1 MLVLSRKI
9 QETVV
14 VGGSD
19 RFQRIL
25 KVKVLEIRGEKVKLG
40 FDVDPDVP
48 VHRLEV
54 WERIVAN
61 ARLDCPSSVAVAAD
75 ARDPAA
81 GSPQDSGVIDCDAK
95 S

>member
-1 MLVLSRKI
+1 MLVLTRKI
-9 QETVV
+9 QESVV

-54 WERIVAN
+54 WERVFGN
-61 ARLDCPSSVAVAAD
+61 SRLDSPNHD
-75 ARDPAA
+75 ATAPT
-81 GSPQDSGVIDCDAK
+81 S
-95 S
+95 

>member
-1 MLVLSRKI
+1 MLVLTRKI
-9 QETVV
+9 QESVV

-40 FDVDPDVP
+40 FDVDADVP

-54 WERIVAN
+54 WERIFGA
-61 ARLDCPSSVAVAAD
+61 AEIAGSTAVAAP
-75 ARDPAA
+75 PAT
-81 GSPQDSGVIDCDAK
+81 
-95 S
+95 